1 MHNSAK
7 TNGII
12 AKNIIYINNTNLDYS
27 PTLLTSY
34 KTRKTD
40 GPTCDE
46 LERERN
52 VTELAQCLDN
62 QIYYV
67 ENSSQ
72 LSLTDGSNTT
82 LSGAN
87 LPRQNTLDS
96 SGSTGTNMVLG
107 QSSEENS
114 STGGSRSQDASID
127 AAMSDVPRSDSEE
140 EHGLMKTAGRQRPK
154 CAEQSSSAS
163 PDYEE
168 ITFFVTTV

>member
-1 MHNSAK
+1 MHNSAM
-7 TNGII
+7 TNG
-12 AKNIIYINNTNLDYS
+12 NNTNLDYS

-34 KTRKTD
+34 KTKKTD

-52 VTELAQCLDN
+52 VTELAQCL
-62 QIYYV
+62 YYV

-72 LSLTDGSNTT
+72 LSLTDDSNTT

-140 EHGLMKTAGRQRPK
+140 EHGLMTTAGRQRPN
-154 CAEQSSSAS
+154 CAERSSSAS